1 VRDKQTK
8 TLITTGGKM
17 KNVVPFLIFLT
28 LIGCS
33 STATDLDLQGSGTYN
48 KDNYIMVCKTWG
60 TTKDCRPVLR
70 HEVRRDLQALFP
82 RAG

>member
-1 VRDKQTK
+1 
-8 TLITTGGKM
+8 M

-28 LIGCS
+28 LMGCS
-33 STATDLDLQGSGTYN
+33 STTTDLKGRVKRQYN
-48 KDNYIMVCKTWG
+48 EDNYIMVCKTWG
-60 TTKDCRPVLR
+60 ATRDCRPVLR

>member
-1 VRDKQTK
+1 
-8 TLITTGGKM
+8 M
-17 KNVVPFLIFLT
+17 KNAVPFLIFLT

-33 STATDLDLQGSGTYN
+33 STDLDLQGSGTRQYN
-48 KDNYIMVCKTWG
+48 EDKYIMVCKTWG
-60 TTKDCRPVLR
+60 ATRDCRPVLR